1 MTNILPRIL
10 ISALLVSLMAGCS
23 SLNNEKQDETLGW
36 TAEKMFSEA
45 KSEQGSR
52 NYEASNQLLEKLEA
66 RYPYGRFA
74 SQAQL
79 EMAYNYYKDQ
89 EPALALAAIDRFVK
103 QNPSHPS
110 VDYAYY
116 LKGLVTFNES
126 QGFMSN
132 ISKQDMSERDPKAA
146 KESFNSFRDLTQ
158 RFPESKYAK
167 DATIRMGYLIGA
179 MATYELHV
187 GRYYFQRGAYLA
199 AANRGRALI
208 DSFANTKQVEGA
220 LGLMIQSYDRLG
232 LTDLSADTKRVLL
245 KNYPESTADK
255 EFFDP
260 DAYWWAPI

>member
-1 MTNILPRIL
+1 MTKILPRIL

-23 SLNNEKQDETLGW
+23 SLSNEKPDDTLSW
-36 TAEKMFSEA
+36 TAEKLFSEA

-52 NYEASNQLLEKLEA
+52 NYEASNKLLEKLEA

-89 EPALALAAIDRFVK
+89 EPALALAGIERFIK

-110 VDYAYY
+110 IDYAYY
-116 LKGLVTFNES
+116 LKGLVTFNEL

-132 ISKQDMSERDPKAA
+132 ISKQDMSERDPKSA

-158 RFPESKYAK
+158 RFPDSKYAK
-167 DATIRMGYLIGA
+167 DATLRMGYLVGA

-199 AANRGRALI
+199 AANRGRAVI
-208 DSFANTKQVEGA
+208 DNFANTKQVEGA
-220 LGLMIQSYDRLG
+220 LGLMIQSYNKLG
-232 LTDLSADTKRVLL
+232 LTDLSADAKRVLI
-245 KNYPESTADK
+245 KNYPESTADQ
-255 EFFDP
+255 DP
-260 DAYWWAPI
+260 INTDTYWWAPV